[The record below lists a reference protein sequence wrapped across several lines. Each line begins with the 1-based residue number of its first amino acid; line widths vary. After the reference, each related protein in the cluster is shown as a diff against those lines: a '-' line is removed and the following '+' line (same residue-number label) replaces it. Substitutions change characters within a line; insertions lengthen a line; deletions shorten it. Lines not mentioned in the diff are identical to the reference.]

1 MPPALLLC
9 SFQLYSDFVKHL
21 PSFHQLLKT
30 LEDTPSLRQISEQV
44 SDTSTHTIAAKNVI
58 GSLKS
63 ITSALVWKRS
73 SGHVLIVTPDD
84 ESAEA
89 MRSDLE
95 NLIDADSVLWYAES
109 DKKLALD
116 AEHLDTQLVGVTGA
130 LTELVSMPRAC
141 IVAPAHALIFPVP
154 APVALSQN
162 LLEIRRGAHL
172 KFDEFITTLTT
183 SGFDR
188 KDFVETQGDVAV
200 RGGLVDVFA
209 PGMENPIRIEFFGD
223 EIDSLREFDPL
234 SQRSIKELNSAAL
247 ITHLFHNDE
256 HSVSATLLD
265 YLPPETLLIELFPE
279 QITSALHEASLKALK
294 EVKNTSA
301 TQKKGSNKNY
311 PQESEPDESV
321 NPQLATERA
330 EGFLTRLRGFRT
342 LLLNPLSDTDS
353 AIAFEASHHPV
364 FNASVTAL
372 TDEMRRLAAHGFSIY
387 CSTDGQEQM
396 KRLRDLIESAFEGS
410 AADELSLPSA
420 TKGQKEPSS
429 PTFSSSDPQSA
440 HASIEATS
448 AKTLLLSASLA
459 EGFILPEARL
469 ALFTEHQVFMRR
481 RANNTMKE
489 KRAHGTASAN
499 KGISLKELQ
508 QLRRGDFVVHTDKGV
523 AQFDGLETIT
533 VGGAQQE
540 SVKLIFAGGDKMYV
554 HLNYLNRLQ
563 KYSAEEGTK
572 PTLTKLGTGEWQRKK
587 ERTKKRLKDIAR
599 DLITLYAQRKMQR
612 GVEFPA
618 DSLWQK
624 ELEASF
630 MYEDTP
636 DQASATRAV
645 KDDMESATPMDR
657 LICGDVGFG
666 KTEVAIRAA
675 FKAVQ
680 AGKQVAVLV
689 PTTILAEQHL
699 SSFRDRLERYAVSCA
714 CLSRFRTAAEQK
726 DILKRV
732 ESGAVDILI
741 GTHRILSKD
750 VAFKDLG
757 LLVVDEEH
765 RFGVSA
771 KEKLRQM
778 RVSIDTI
785 TLTATPIPRTLN
797 FSLMGARDVSVIN
810 TPPRNRLPV
819 KTEITIWNNTK
830 LQMALERELARGG
843 QVFMVNDRISDL
855 DILAERLKEL
865 VPTIRVVVA
874 HGQMTPEELENRM
887 ERFMER
893 KADVLLATKIIESGI
908 DIPNANTM
916 IIHHSDNFGLAEL
929 YQLRGRV
936 GRSNAQAYCYLL
948 IPPPQS
954 LSRMA
959 LRRLQAMEE
968 FSELGSG
975 FKLAMRDLEIR
986 GAGNLLGAEQSGFI
1000 DDIGFELYQK
1010 ILDEA
1015 VQELKDGEFAELFAH
1030 EQRRRGRKHT
1040 VTEHGEVID
1049 EIELPTNDEM
1059 TVETDGDAMLPKSYI
1074 QSEVERYEL
1083 YKKLFRAVSDE
1094 ETEAIV
1100 SEMRDRFGALPA
1112 EALQLLDAVQLRIA
1126 ALPCGFAHVSLKSG
1140 KLTCE
1145 FPPEDHA
1152 LFYTTVFPAMMNVV
1166 AQMREVQIISKGKK
1180 VLIQSHVASFE
1191 EAILRLRQ
1199 IERATKDAIRATEP
1213 PSQTESG
1220 V

>member
-1 MPPALLLC
+1 MPSMRQLHTLLRDSARPQITVKNAL
-9 SFQLYSDFVKHL
+9 
-21 PSFHQLLKT
+21 
-30 LEDTPSLRQISEQV
+30 
-44 SDTSTHTIAAKNVI
+44 

-63 ITSALVWKRS
+63 FSAAAAWKAAS
-73 SGHVLIVTPDD
+73 THCVVLAPDD

-89 MRSDLE
+89 LRSDLE
-95 NLIDADSVLWYAES
+95 TLIGADVVLWYAES

-130 LTELVSMPRAC
+130 LTELVAMQDAGQKAC
-141 IVAPAHALIFPVP
+141 IIVPAHALIFPVP
-154 APVALSQN
+154 APQSLTQN
-162 LLEIRRGAHL
+162 LLEVRRGEHL

-223 EIDSLREFDPL
+223 DVDSIREFDPL
-234 SQRSIKELNSAAL
+234 SQRSIKELPAAKL
-247 ITHLFHNDE
+247 ITHLFHNEE
-256 HSVSATLLD
+256 HSVNATLAD
-265 YLPPETLLIELFPE
+265 YLPPETLMVQIFPE
-279 QITSALHEASLKALK
+279 QVFSALR
-294 EVKNTSA
+294 SA
-301 TQKKGSNKNY
+301 HKTMADG
-311 PQESEPDESV
+311 DESDLE
-321 NPQLATERA
+321 NRMNAFAERLAA
-330 EGFLTRLRGFRT
+330 FRT
-342 LLLNPLSDTDS
+342 LAVNPLGNSDDDETLVF
-353 AIAFEASHHPV
+353 AAKPHPAL
-364 FNASVTAL
+364 NASVTAL
-372 TDEMRRLAAHGFSIY
+372 TAEMRRLAAVGYTIY
-387 CSTDGQEQM
+387 CAADGTEQV
-396 KRLRDLIESAFEGS
+396 KRLRDLIESAFEGN
-410 AADELSLPSA
+410 APNERTIPN
-420 TKGQKEPSS
+420 S
-429 PTFSSSDPQSA
+429 PTSTHDQETPQ
-440 HASIEATS
+440 ASIDDTS
-448 AKTLLLSASLA
+448 ARTMLTPMSLS
-459 EGFILPEARL
+459 EGFLLEEANI
-469 ALFTEHQVFMRR
+469 AFFTEHQVFMRR
-481 RANNTMKE
+481 RANASAKE
-489 KRAHGTASAN
+489 KRSRGVQSS
-499 KGISLKELQ
+499 KQGISLKELQ
-508 QLRRGDFVVHTDKGV
+508 QLRRGDYVVHTDKGV

-540 SVKLIFAGGDKMYV
+540 CVRLIFGGGDKMYV

-572 PTLTKLGTGEWQRKK
+572 PALTKLGTSEWQRKK

-612 GVEFPA
+612 GVEFPS

-636 DQASATRAV
+636 DQSSATRAV
-645 KDDMESATPMDR
+645 KDDMESPTPMDR

-699 SSFRDRLERYAVSCA
+699 SSFRDRLERYAVSVA
-714 CLSRFRTAAEQK
+714 CLSRFRSTQEQK

-732 ESGAVDILI
+732 ESGSVDILI

-750 VAFKDLG
+750 VQFKDLG

-778 RVSIDTI
+778 RVSVDTI

-819 KTEITIWNNTK
+819 KTEITVWNDAK
-830 LQMALERELARGG
+830 LKMALERELQRGG
-843 QVFMVNDRISDL
+843 QVFMVNDRIGDM

-865 VPTIRVVVA
+865 VPSVRVAIA
-874 HGQMTPEELENRM
+874 HGQMTGEELETRM
-887 ERFMER
+887 ERFLER

-916 IIHHSDNFGLAEL
+916 IIHNADNFGLAEL

-936 GRSNAQAYCYLL
+936 GRSNVQAYCYLL
-948 IPPPQS
+948 IPPPQV

-968 FSELGSG
+968 FSDLGSG

-1000 DDIGFELYQK
+1000 SDIGFELYQR

-1015 VQELKDGEFAELFAH
+1015 VVELKEGEFADLFAH
-1030 EQRRRGRKHT
+1030 EQRTRGRKQT
-1040 VTEHGEVID
+1040 ITEHGEVIND
-1049 EIELPTNDEM
+1049 IELPINDEM
-1059 TVETDGDAMLPKSYI
+1059 TVETDGDAMLPKTYI

-1083 YKKLFRAVSDE
+1083 YKKLFRAVNDDE
-1094 ETEAIV
+1094 VHAIV
-1100 SEMRDRFGALPA
+1100 SEIRDRFGMLPP
-1112 EALQLLDAVQLRIA
+1112 EALQLVEAVQLRIT
-1126 ALPCGFAHVSLKSG
+1126 ALPGGFSHVSLKGG

-1145 FPPEDHA
+1145 FPPEDRTA
-1152 LFYTTVFPAMMNVV
+1152 YYTSVFPAMMKAV
-1166 AQMREVQIISKGKK
+1166 AQMREVQIIPKGKK
-1180 VLIQSHVASFE
+1180 VFIQSAVGSL
-1191 EAILRLRQ
+1191 EAAMMLLRQ
-1199 IERATKDAIRATEP
+1199 IVEETKREMMKED
-1213 PSQTESG
+1213 
-1220 V
+1220 

>member
-1 MPPALLLC
+1 MKTLS
-9 SFQLYSDFVKHL
+9 SFQSIFKA
-21 PSFHQLLKT
+21 
-30 LEDTPSLRQISEQV
+30 LEDSPSLRALATQLSEK
-44 SDTSTHTIAAKNVI
+44 TSQGITVKNAI

-63 ITSALVWKRS
+63 VAAALTWKHS
-73 SGHVLIVTPDD
+73 PGHIVVIAPDD
-84 ESAEA
+84 DTAEA
-89 MRSDLE
+89 IRSDLE
-95 NLIDADSVLWYAES
+95 TLIGEDSVLWYAES

-116 AEHLDTQLVGVTGA
+116 AEQLNTQLVGVTGA
-130 LTELVSMPRAC
+130 LTELVAMERAC
-141 IVAPAHALIFPVP
+141 IIAPAHALIFPVP
-154 APVALSQN
+154 QPAALSQN
-162 LLEIRRGAHL
+162 LLEVRRGEIL
-172 KFDEFITTLTT
+172 KFDEFVTTLTT

-188 KDFVETQGDVAV
+188 KDFVEMQGDVAV

-223 EIDSLREFDPL
+223 EVDSIREFDPL
-234 SQRSIKELNSAAL
+234 SQRSIKELASASL

-256 HSVSATLLD
+256 HTVNATLLN
-265 YLPPETLLIELFPE
+265 YLPVNTLLVQIFPE
-279 QITSALHEASLKALK
+279 QITSALHEAHHTALK
-294 EVKNTSA
+294 DRQNNAQSKLPSTS
-301 TQKKGSNKNY
+301 KGNKNY
-311 PQESEPDESV
+311 QSEPESLPIDTALV
-321 NPQLATERA
+321 EKHTLDFMQQLRA
-330 EGFLTRLRGFRT
+330 FRT
-342 LLLNPLSDTDS
+342 LNVNPLHTADDRTITFTAS
-353 AIAFEASHHPV
+353 AHPHL
-364 FNASVTAL
+364 NASITAL
-372 TDEMRRLAAHGFSIY
+372 TTEMRRFVALGYSIY
-387 CSTDGQEQM
+387 CASDGQEQV
-396 KRLRDLIESAFEGS
+396 KRLRDLIESAFEGNPDGSHAGTKKSNS
-410 AADELSLPSA
+410 AKDNSA
-420 TKGQKEPSS
+420 KGA
-429 PTFSSSDPQSA
+429 PTLHDSDPNSA
-440 HASIEATS
+440 QASIDDTS
-448 AKTLLLSASLA
+448 AKTFLTAVSLS
-459 EGFILPEARL
+459 EGFVLPEA
-469 ALFTEHQVFMRR
+469 AMVLFTEHQVFMRR
-481 RANNTMKE
+481 RANVVAKE
-489 KRAHGTASAN
+489 KHAHGVKSLN
-499 KGISLKELQ
+499 RGISLKELQ
-508 QLRRGDFVVHTDKGV
+508 QLRRGDYVVHTDKGV

-540 SVKLIFAGGDKMYV
+540 SVRLLFAGGDKMYV
-554 HLNYLNRLQ
+554 HLNYINRLQ
-563 KYSAEEGTK
+563 KYSAEESAK
-572 PTLTKLGTGEWQRKK
+572 PSLTKLGTSEWQRKK

-612 GVEFPA
+612 GVEFAP

-645 KDDMESATPMDR
+645 KEDMESATPMDR

-699 SSFRDRLERYAVSCA
+699 SSFRDRLERYAVSNA
-714 CLSRFRTAAEQK
+714 CLSRFRTPAEQK

-732 ESGAVDILI
+732 ESGSVDILI

-750 VAFKDLG
+750 VKFKDLG

-819 KTEITIWNNTK
+819 KTEITIWNDAK
-830 LQMALERELARGG
+830 LKMALERELQRGG
-843 QVFMVNDRISDL
+843 QIFMVNDRIGDL
-855 DILAERLKEL
+855 DVLAERLKEL
-865 VPTIRVVVA
+865 VPALRVVIA
-874 HGQMTPEELENRM
+874 HGQMSPEELENRM

-916 IIHHSDNFGLAEL
+916 IIHNSDNFGLAEL

-948 IPPPQS
+948 IPPPQA

-968 FSELGSG
+968 FSDLGSG

-1015 VQELKDGEFAELFAH
+1015 VQELKEGEFAEIFAH
-1030 EQRRRGRKHT
+1030 EQRQRGRKHV

-1049 EIELPTNDEM
+1049 DIDLPINDEM
-1059 TVETDGDAMLPKSYI
+1059 TVETDGDAMLPKTYI
-1074 QSEVERYEL
+1074 ASEVERYEL
-1083 YKKLFRAVSDE
+1083 YKKLFRSVSIE
-1094 ETEAIV
+1094 ETETIV
-1100 SEMRDRFGALPA
+1100 SEMRDRFGALPP
-1112 EALQLLDAVQLRIA
+1112 EALRLVDAVHLRIA
-1126 ALPCGFAHVSLKSG
+1126 ALPCSFAHVSLKSG
-1140 KLTCE
+1140 KLVCE
-1145 FPPEDHA
+1145 FPSEDHA
-1152 LFYTTVFPAMMNVV
+1152 VFYATVFPAMMHTV
-1166 AQMREVQIISKGKK
+1166 AQIREVQIIPKGKK
-1180 VLIQSHVASFE
+1180 VLIQSAVGSLE
-1191 EAILRLRQ
+1191 SAILLLKR
-1199 IERATKDAIRATEP
+1199 IVEGTKQVIMADQAAQESPNQTAAI
-1213 PSQTESG
+1213 
-1220 V
+1220 

>member
-1 MPPALLLC
+1 VKTLS
-9 SFQLYSDFVKHL
+9 SFQSIF
-21 PSFHQLLKT
+21 KT
-30 LEDTPSLRQISEQV
+30 LEDAPSLRTLAAQLTTTQRGEKR
-44 SDTSTHTIAAKNVI
+44 TTHITIKNAV

-63 ITSALVWKRS
+63 VVAALAWKHS
-73 SGHVLIVTPDD
+73 PKHVLVVAPDD
-84 ESAEA
+84 DTAEA
-89 MRSDLE
+89 VRADLE
-95 NLIDADSVLWYAES
+95 TLIGADSVLWYAES

-116 AEHLDTQLVGVTGA
+116 AEQLNTQLVGVTGA
-130 LTELVSMPRAC
+130 LTELVAMERAC

-154 APVALSQN
+154 QPKALSQN
-162 LLEIRRGAHL
+162 LLEVRRGEPL

-188 KDFVETQGDVAV
+188 KDFVEMQGDVAV

-223 EIDSLREFDPL
+223 EVDSIREFDPL
-234 SQRSIKELNSAAL
+234 SQRSIKELATAAL

-256 HSVSATLLD
+256 HSVNATLLD
-265 YLPPETLLIELFPE
+265 YLPAETVLVEIFPE
-279 QITSALHEASLKALK
+279 QITAALHAAHKKNLKDAQK
-294 EVKNTSA
+294 DTHGTSR
-301 TQKKGSNKNY
+301 TKGNKNHQ
-311 PQESEPDESV
+311 PEPEEEPIDTA
-321 NPQLATERA
+321 LAEENTRTFLERLQA
-330 EGFLTRLRGFRT
+330 FRT
-342 LLLNPLSDTDS
+342 LEVNPFHEAENAITFS
-353 AIAFEASHHPV
+353 ASTHPIL
-364 FNASVTAL
+364 NASVTAL
-372 TDEMRRLAAHGFSIY
+372 TAEMRRLAALGYTLY
-387 CSTDGQEQM
+387 CASDGQEQV
-396 KRLRDLIESAFEGS
+396 KRLRDLIESAFEGNPDS
-410 AADELSLPSA
+410 SHAKIAPSLL
-420 TKGQKEPSS
+420 EN
-429 PTFSSSDPQSA
+429 DPNSA
-440 HASIEATS
+440 HASIDDTS
-448 AKTLLLSASLA
+448 AKTFLTAVSLA
-459 EGFILPEARL
+459 EGFILQEANI

-481 RANNTMKE
+481 RANAIAKE
-489 KRAHGTASAN
+489 KRAHGVKSSN
-499 KGISLKELQ
+499 QGISLKELQ
-508 QLRRGDFVVHTDKGV
+508 QLRRGDYVVHTDKGV

-540 SVKLIFAGGDKMYV
+540 SVRLIFAGGDKMFV
-554 HLNYLNRLQ
+554 HLNYINRLQ
-563 KYSAEEGTK
+563 KYSAEESAK
-572 PTLTKLGTGEWQRKK
+572 PTLTKLGSSEWQRKK

-612 GVEFPA
+612 GVEFAP

-699 SSFRDRLERYAVSCA
+699 SSFRDRLERYAVSNA
-714 CLSRFRTAAEQK
+714 CLSRFRTPAEQK
-726 DILKRV
+726 EILKRV
-732 ESGAVDILI
+732 ESGSVDILI

-750 VAFKDLG
+750 VKFKDLG

-778 RVSIDTI
+778 RATIDTI

-819 KTEITIWNNTK
+819 KTEITVWNDAK
-830 LQMALERELARGG
+830 LTMALERELQRGG
-843 QVFMVNDRISDL
+843 QIFMVNDRIGDL
-855 DILAERLKEL
+855 DVLSQRLSEL
-865 VPTIRVVVA
+865 VPSLRVVIA
-874 HGQMTPEELENRM
+874 HGQMSPEELENRM

-916 IIHHSDNFGLAEL
+916 IIHNSDNFGLAEL

-948 IPPPQS
+948 IPPPQA
-954 LSRMA
+954 LSRTA

-968 FSELGSG
+968 FSDLGSG
-975 FKLAMRDLEIR
+975 FKLAMRDMEIR

-1015 VQELKDGEFAELFAH
+1015 VQELKEGEFAEIFAH
-1030 EQRRRGRKHT
+1030 EQRQRGRKHV
-1040 VTEHGEVID
+1040 VTEHGEVMDDID
-1049 EIELPTNDEM
+1049 LPINDEM
-1059 TVETDGDAMLPKSYI
+1059 TVETDGDAMLPKTYI
-1074 QSEVERYEL
+1074 ASEVERYEL
-1083 YKKLFRAVSDE
+1083 YKKLFRSVSME
-1094 ETEAIV
+1094 ETETIV
-1100 SEMRDRFGALPA
+1100 SEMRDRFGALPP
-1112 EALQLLDAVQLRIA
+1112 EALRLMDAVHLRIA
-1126 ALPCGFAHVSLKSG
+1126 ALPCSFAHVSLKAG
-1140 KLTCE
+1140 KLVCE
-1145 FPPEDHA
+1145 FPPEDHTT
-1152 LFYTTVFPAMMNVV
+1152 FYTNVFPAMMHTV
-1166 AQMREVQIISKGKK
+1166 AQMRDVQIIPKGKK
-1180 VLIQSHVASFE
+1180 VLIQSAVGSLE
-1191 EAILRLRQ
+1191 SAILLLKRIVEGTKQVILAEQ
-1199 IERATKDAIRATEP
+1199 LAQDSSNQAATTF
-1213 PSQTESG
+1213 
-1220 V
+1220 

>member
-1 MPPALLLC
+1 MKTLS
-9 SFQLYSDFVKHL
+9 SFQSIF
-21 PSFHQLLKT
+21 KT
-30 LEDTPSLRQISEQV
+30 LEDAPSLRTLAAQLTTQHGEKK
-44 SDTSTHTIAAKNVI
+44 TTHITIKNAV

-63 ITSALVWKRS
+63 VVVALAWKHS
-73 SGHVLIVTPDD
+73 PKHILVVAPDD
-84 ESAEA
+84 DTAEA
-89 MRSDLE
+89 IRADLE
-95 NLIDADSVLWYAES
+95 TLVGADSVLWYAES

-116 AEHLDTQLVGVTGA
+116 AEQLNTQLVGVTGA
-130 LTELVSMPRAC
+130 LTELVAMERAC

-154 APVALSQN
+154 QPKALSQN
-162 LLEIRRGAHL
+162 LLEVRRGEPL

-188 KDFVETQGDVAV
+188 KDFVEMQGDVAV

-223 EIDSLREFDPL
+223 EVDSIREFDPL
-234 SQRSIKELNSAAL
+234 SQRSIKELATAAL

-256 HSVSATLLD
+256 HSVNATLLD
-265 YLPPETLLIELFPE
+265 YLPAETVLVEIFPE
-279 QITSALHEASLKALK
+279 QITAALHEAHKKNLKDAQKDAQSK
-294 EVKNTSA
+294 EKPSKDAHGTLRN
-301 TQKKGSNKNY
+301 KGNKNHQ
-311 PQESEPDESV
+311 PEPPEEPIDSA
-321 NPQLATERA
+321 LAEENTRVFLERLQA
-330 EGFLTRLRGFRT
+330 FRT
-342 LLLNPLSDTDS
+342 LAVNPFYEAENAITFS
-353 AIAFEASHHPV
+353 ASTHPIL
-364 FNASVTAL
+364 NASVTAL
-372 TDEMRRLAAHGFSIY
+372 TAEMRRLAALGYTLY
-387 CSTDGQEQM
+387 CASDGQEQV
-396 KRLRDLIESAFEGS
+396 KRLRDLIESAFEGNPD
-410 AADELSLPSA
+410 APHTKIAPSLL
-420 TKGQKEPSS
+420 EN
-429 PTFSSSDPQSA
+429 DPNSA
-440 HASIEATS
+440 HASIDETS
-448 AKTLLLSASLA
+448 AKTFLTAVSLT
-459 EGFILPEARL
+459 EGFILQEANV

-481 RANNTMKE
+481 RANAIAKE
-489 KRAHGTASAN
+489 KRSHGVKSSN
-499 KGISLKELQ
+499 QGISLKELQ
-508 QLRRGDFVVHTDKGV
+508 QLRRGDYVVHTDKGV

-540 SVKLIFAGGDKMYV
+540 SVRLIFAGGDKMYV
-554 HLNYLNRLQ
+554 HLNYINRLQ
-563 KYSAEEGTK
+563 KYSAEESAK
-572 PTLTKLGTGEWQRKK
+572 PTLTKLGSSEWQRKK

-612 GVEFPA
+612 GVEFAP

-699 SSFRDRLERYAVSCA
+699 SSFRDRLERYAVSNA
-714 CLSRFRTAAEQK
+714 CLSRFRTPAEQK
-726 DILKRV
+726 EILKRV
-732 ESGAVDILI
+732 ESGSVDILI

-750 VAFKDLG
+750 VKFKDLG

-819 KTEITIWNNTK
+819 KTEITVWNDAK
-830 LQMALERELARGG
+830 LTMALERELQRGG
-843 QVFMVNDRISDL
+843 QIFMVNDRIGDL
-855 DILAERLKEL
+855 DVLAQRLTEL
-865 VPTIRVVVA
+865 VPSLRVVIA
-874 HGQMTPEELENRM
+874 HGQMSPEELENRM

-916 IIHHSDNFGLAEL
+916 IIHNSDNFGLAEL

-948 IPPPQS
+948 IPPPQA
-954 LSRMA
+954 LSRTA

-968 FSELGSG
+968 FSDLGSG
-975 FKLAMRDLEIR
+975 FKLAMRDMEIR

-1015 VQELKDGEFAELFAH
+1015 VQELKEGEFAEIFAH
-1030 EQRRRGRKHT
+1030 EQRQRGRKHV
-1040 VTEHGEVID
+1040 VTEHGEVMDDID
-1049 EIELPTNDEM
+1049 LPINDEM
-1059 TVETDGDAMLPKSYI
+1059 TVETDGDAMLPKTYI
-1074 QSEVERYEL
+1074 SSEVERYEL
-1083 YKKLFRAVSDE
+1083 YKKLFRSVSME
-1094 ETEAIV
+1094 ETETIV
-1100 SEMRDRFGALPA
+1100 SEMRDRFGALPP
-1112 EALQLLDAVQLRIA
+1112 EALRLMDAVHLRIA
-1126 ALPCGFAHVSLKSG
+1126 ALPCSFAHVSLKAG
-1140 KLTCE
+1140 KLVCE
-1145 FPPEDHA
+1145 FPPEDHTT
-1152 LFYTTVFPAMMNVV
+1152 FYTNVFPAMMHTI
-1166 AQMREVQIISKGKK
+1166 AQIRDVQIIPKGKK
-1180 VLIQSHVASFE
+1180 VLIQSAVGSLE
-1191 EAILRLRQ
+1191 SAILLLKRIVEGTKQVILAEQ
-1199 IERATKDAIRATEP
+1199 LAQESSNQATT
-1213 PSQTESG
+1213 TF
-1220 V
+1220 

>member
-1 MPPALLLC
+1 MKTLS
-9 SFQLYSDFVKHL
+9 SFQSIVK
-21 PSFHQLLKT
+21 S
-30 LEDTPSLRQISEQV
+30 LEEAPSLRALAAQLDEQSFAPFTV
-44 SDTSTHTIAAKNVI
+44 KNAV

-63 ITSALVWKRS
+63 VVAALVWKHS
-73 SGHVLIVTPDD
+73 PAHVLVVAPDD
-84 ESAEA
+84 DTAEA
-89 MRSDLE
+89 IRADLE
-95 NLIDADSVLWYAES
+95 TLIGTDSVLWYAES

-116 AEHLDTQLVGVTGA
+116 AEQLNTQLVGVTGA
-130 LTELVSMPRAC
+130 LTELVAMKQAC

-154 APVALSQN
+154 EPKALSQN
-162 LLEIRRGAHL
+162 LLEVRRGEAL
-172 KFDEFITTLTT
+172 KFDEFVTTLTT

-188 KDFVETQGDVAV
+188 KDFVEMQGDVAV

-223 EIDSLREFDPL
+223 EVDSIREFDPL
-234 SQRSIKELNSAAL
+234 SQRSIKELTSASL

-256 HSVSATLLD
+256 HSISATLLD
-265 YLPPETLLIELFPE
+265 YLPAETLLVQIFPE
-279 QITSALHEASLKALK
+279 QIIAALREAHQQALK
-294 EVKNTSA
+294 DAQKEAKSKLPVK
-301 TQKKGSNKNY
+301 GNKNHQ
-311 PQESEPDESV
+311 PEPETEPIDTA
-321 NPQLATERA
+321 LAEERTA
-330 EGFLTRLRGFRT
+330 AFFERLQALRT
-342 LLLNPLSDTDS
+342 IAVNPLSEAND
-353 AIAFEASHHPV
+353 AITFAASTHPV
-364 FNASVTAL
+364 LNASITAL
-372 TDEMRRLAAHGFSIY
+372 TGEMRRLAALGYTLY
-387 CSTDGQEQM
+387 CASDGQEQV
-396 KRLRDLIESAFEGS
+396 KRLRDLIESAFEGNPDS
-410 AADELSLPSA
+410 LSVK
-420 TKGQKEPSS
+420 TS
-429 PTFSSSDPQSA
+429 PALLESDPNSVL
-440 HASIEATS
+440 ASIDDTS
-448 AKTLLLSASLA
+448 AKTFLTATSLA
-459 EGFILPEARL
+459 EGFMLSEAKM
-469 ALFTEHQVFMRR
+469 AFFTEHQVFMRR
-481 RANNTMKE
+481 RANAAAKE
-489 KRAHGTASAN
+489 KRAHGVKSVN
-499 KGISLKELQ
+499 QGISLKELH
-508 QLRRGDFVVHTDKGV
+508 QLRRGDYVVHTDKGV

-540 SVKLIFAGGDKMYV
+540 SVRLIFAGGDKMYV
-554 HLNYLNRLQ
+554 HLNYINRLQ
-563 KYSAEEGTK
+563 KYSAEESVK
-572 PTLTKLGTGEWQRKK
+572 PTLTKLGSSEWQRKK

-612 GVEFPA
+612 GVEFAP

-699 SSFRDRLERYAVSCA
+699 SSFRDRLERYAVSNA
-714 CLSRFRTAAEQK
+714 CLSRFRTPAEQK
-726 DILKRV
+726 EILKRV
-732 ESGAVDILI
+732 ESGSVDILI

-750 VAFKDLG
+750 VKFKDLG

-819 KTEITIWNNTK
+819 KTEITIWNDAK
-830 LQMALERELARGG
+830 LTMALERELQRGG
-843 QVFMVNDRISDL
+843 QIFMVNDRISDL
-855 DILAERLKEL
+855 DLLAQRLTEL
-865 VPTIRVVVA
+865 VPSLRVVIA
-874 HGQMTPEELENRM
+874 HGQMSPEELENRM

-916 IIHHSDNFGLAEL
+916 IIHNSDNFGLAEL

-936 GRSNAQAYCYLL
+936 GRSNTQAYCYLL
-948 IPPPQS
+948 IPPPQAI
-954 LSRMA
+954 SRTA

-968 FSELGSG
+968 FSDLGSG

-1015 VQELKDGEFAELFAH
+1015 VQELKEGEFAELFAH
-1030 EQRRRGRKHT
+1030 VQRQRGRKHV

-1049 EIELPTNDEM
+1049 DIELPVNDEM
-1059 TVETDGDAMLPKSYI
+1059 TVETDGDAMLPKTYI
-1074 QSEVERYEL
+1074 ASEVERYEL
-1083 YKKLFRAVSDE
+1083 YKKLFRSVSTE
-1094 ETEAIV
+1094 ETETIV
-1100 SEMRDRFGALPA
+1100 SEMRDRFGALPP
-1112 EALQLLDAVQLRIA
+1112 EALRLLDAVQLRIA

-1140 KLTCE
+1140 KLVCE

-1152 LFYTTVFPAMMNVV
+1152 VFYATVFPAMMHVV
-1166 AQMREVQIISKGKK
+1166 AQIREVQIIPKGKK
-1180 VLIQSHVASFE
+1180 VLIQSAVGSLE
-1191 EAILRLRQ
+1191 NAILLLRRIVEGTKQTILAEHAATDQ
-1199 IERATKDAIRATEP
+1199 IATESSVVP
-1213 PSQTESG
+1213 ALTTP
-1220 V
+1220 